1 LREQELELTPEG
13 DLTAFLGIKL
23 ERHADETFTLT
34 QQGLIQKI
42 LDATDMA
49 DCNPNWVPATS
60 TLGSDPDGKPMTD
73 SWSYPSIVGMMLYL
87 SNNTRPDIA
96 FAVSQVARFNH
107 NPTTLHATAV
117 KTIVRYLKRTKEKGT
132 IVKPDGTMDI
142 TCHVDADFAGLY
154 HSEPDDVP
162 TSAKSRMGY
171 IVRLGG
177 CPLVWK
183 SKLIS
188 RIVLSTT
195 ESEYYALQ
203 HAMQT
208 VIHVRR
214 ILLEITTA
222 IASAGTA
229 PRILFSCRVFEDN
242 SAALLLATSHRITSR
257 TRHYLVSYH
266 WFWQEFKKGNVEL
279 LPCET
284 KMQDAD
290 YFTKASVRF
299 VFETNR
305 MRIQGW

>member
-1 LREQELELTPEG
+1 L
-13 DLTAFLGIKL
+13 
-23 ERHADETFTLT
+23 
-34 QQGLIQKI
+34 
-42 LDATDMA
+42 
-49 DCNPNWVPATS
+49 
-60 TLGSDPDGKPMTD
+60 
-73 SWSYPSIVGMMLYL
+73 
-87 SNNTRPDIA
+87 
-96 FAVSQVARFNH
+96 
-107 NPTTLHATAV
+107 
-117 KTIVRYLKRTKEKGT
+117 
-132 IVKPDGTMDI
+132 
-142 TCHVDADFAGLY
+142 
-154 HSEPDDVP
+154 
-162 TSAKSRMGY
+162 
-171 IVRLGG
+171 
-177 CPLVWK
+177 
-183 SKLIS
+183 KLIS
-188 RIVLSTT
+188 RIVLSTA
-195 ESEYYALQ
+195 ESEYFALQ

-208 VIHVRR
+208 VIHVHR